1 MNMLK
6 YHHLFAERGEEEELE
21 AAGEYWQDKDTLP
34 RVSSASFEADK
45 ADSPPPKK
53 QGSQTRKGQT
63 VHPYL
68 LKSELLSIDRLR
80 GKNTQK
86 SEIEAL
92 IRIGLSVKLGK
103 KHADVLVEPIIEATR
118 TGFQGFFHRF
128 LFLIGIIAYKVQQ
141 ILYIQE
147 RILWLMLGGDE
158 EKFDKFL
165 RDSETSAR
173 VNSTRRTPQIDEV
186 IGKLREE
193 IAKGR

>member
-6 YHHLFAERGEEEELE
+6 YHHLFAERGEEEALE

-34 RVSSASFEADK
+34 RVSSASFEADT

-68 LKSELLSIDRLR
+68 LKSELLSIARLR

-92 IRIGLSVKLGK
+92 IRIGLSVKSGK
-103 KHADVLVEPIIEATR
+103 KHADVLLAPIIETLQR
-118 TGFQGFFHRF
+118 GHQSLFNRF
-128 LFLIGIIAYKVQQ
+128 LFLIGIIAYKIHQ
-141 ILYIQE
+141 ILYLQE
-147 RILWLMLGGDE
+147 RLLWLQLGRQE
-158 EKFDKFL
+158 ELDKIL
-165 RDSETSAR
+165 DDSHTSAR
-173 VNSTRRTPQIDEV
+173 VNSTR
-186 IGKLREE
+186 
-193 IAKGR
+193 

>member
-1 MNMLK
+1 MHSLK
-6 YHHLFAERGEEEELE
+6 YHHLFAERGEEEALE

-53 QGSQTRKGQT
+53 QGSQTRKGQS

-86 SEIEAL
+86 SEIEEL
-92 IRIGLSVKLGK
+92 IRIGLSVKSGK
-103 KHADVLVEPIIEATR
+103 KHADVLLAPIIETLQR
-118 TGFQGFFHRF
+118 GHQSFFNRF
-128 LFLIGIIAYKVQQ
+128 LFLIGIIAYKIHQ
-141 ILYIQE
+141 ILYLQE
-147 RILWLMLGGDE
+147 RLLWLQLGRQE
-158 EKFDKFL
+158 ELDKIL
-165 RDSETSAR
+165 DDSHTSAR

-186 IGKLREE
+186 IGKLRKE
-193 IAKGR
+193 IDGSR